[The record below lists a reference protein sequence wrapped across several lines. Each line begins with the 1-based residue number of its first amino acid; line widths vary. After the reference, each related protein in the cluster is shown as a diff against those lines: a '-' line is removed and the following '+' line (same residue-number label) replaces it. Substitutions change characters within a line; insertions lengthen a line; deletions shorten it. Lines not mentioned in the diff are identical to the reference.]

1 MPHEV
6 MQCMEVWGGN
16 QVADRAVT
24 VPGLDAWVYSKPH
37 GESDLGGDVYYV
49 SACATGRI
57 TRILI
62 ADVAGHGA
70 GVADIAV
77 SLRSLMR
84 RFVNYIDQS
93 RFVKS
98 MNEQFTA
105 MSKANCF
112 ATAIVATYFSPT
124 GEISLCNAGHPPP
137 LLYRA
142 KEKKWS
148 LLVERDETRSAGNI
162 PLGILDM
169 TDYEHFDIG
178 LEIGDQILCYT
189 DALMESRDAKGE
201 MLGTEGLVNVANGL
215 APVDDGKAVMSGLL
229 GAIAALH
236 PGNLSEDDVTV
247 MLFRA
252 NGKALRTTF
261 FTRAAAPLR
270 VLAALI
276 RSPFTGERVPLPE
289 FSLANLGG
297 AMFYSLSK
305 RAKKSR

>member
-1 MPHEV
+1 V

-16 QVADRAVT
+16 QLADRAVT

-37 GESDLGGDVYYV
+37 GDSDLGGDVYYV

-70 GVADIAV
+70 AVSDIAV
-77 SLRSLMR
+77 NLRSLMR
-84 RFVNYIDQS
+84 RFVNYIDQT

-105 MSKANCF
+105 MSQANCF

-124 GEISLCNAGHPPP
+124 GGFSLCNAGHPPP
-137 LLYRA
+137 LLYRV

-148 LLVERDETRSAGNI
+148 LLVEDESSHSSGNI

-169 TDYEHFDIG
+169 TDYEHFDID
-178 LEIGDQILCYT
+178 LSVGDQILCYT
-189 DALMESRDAKGE
+189 DALMESRDKSGE
-201 MLGTEGLVNVANGL
+201 MLGMQGLLNLVNDLPPGDA
-215 APVDDGKAVMSGLL
+215 GKPFLTALL
-229 GAIAALH
+229 ESIASQHA
-236 PGNLSEDDVTV
+236 GNLREDDVTV

-252 NGKALRTTF
+252 NGSALRVPF
-261 FTRAAAPLR
+261 LVRAAAPLR
-270 VLAALI
+270 VLGAMVRA
-276 RSPFTGERVPLPE
+276 PFTGERVPLPE

-305 RAKKSR
+305 RKKKSG

>member
-1 MPHEV
+1 

-16 QVADRAVT
+16 QLADRAVT

-37 GESDLGGDVYYV
+37 GDSDLGGDVYYV

-62 ADVAGHGA
+62 ADVAGHGS
-70 GVADIAV
+70 GVADIATN
-77 SLRSLMR
+77 LRSLMR
-84 RFVNYIDQS
+84 RFVNYIDQT

-105 MSKANCF
+105 MSQANCF
-112 ATAIVATYFSPT
+112 ATAVVATYFSPT

-142 KEKKWS
+142 KDRKWS
-148 LLVERDETRSAGNI
+148 LLVEDESQTHSSGNI

-169 TDYEHFDIG
+169 TDYEHFEIA
-178 LEIGDQILCYT
+178 LEKGDQILCYT
-189 DALMESRDAKGE
+189 DALMESHDAAGE
-201 MLGTEGLVNVANGL
+201 MLGTQGLLNLANS
-215 APVDDGKAVMSGLL
+215 VTVTEDGKSFVAGLL
-229 GAIAALH
+229 STIAAQNPQNLH
-236 PGNLSEDDVTV
+236 DDDVTM

-252 NGKALRTTF
+252 NGEALRVPF
-261 FTRAAAPLR
+261 FRRAAAPLR
-270 VLAALI
+270 VIAAMI

-297 AMFYSLSK
+297 AMFYSLSR
-305 RAKKSR
+305 RAKKWR

>member
-16 QVADRAVT
+16 QLADRAVT

-37 GESDLGGDVYYV
+37 GDSDLGGDVYYV

-70 GVADIAV
+70 GVSDIAV

-84 RFVNYIDQS
+84 RFVNYIDQT

-105 MSKANCF
+105 MSQANCF

-124 GEISLCNAGHPPP
+124 GRASLCNAGHPPP
-137 LLYRA
+137 LLYKAR
-142 KEKKWS
+142 EKKWS
-148 LLVERDETRSAGNI
+148 LLVEDESSHSSGNI

-169 TDYEHFDIG
+169 TDYEHFDID
-178 LEIGDQILCYT
+178 LEKGDQILCYT
-189 DALMESRDAKGE
+189 DALMESRDSSGE
-201 MLGTEGLVNVANGL
+201 MLGTKRLLDLVNAL
-215 APVDDGKAVMSGLL
+215 APAEPGKPFIVALL
-229 GAIAALH
+229 DSISAQN
-236 PGNLSEDDVTV
+236 PVNLRDDDVTV

-252 NGKALRTTF
+252 NGASRRVPF

-270 VLAALI
+270 VVAAMI
-276 RSPFTGERVPLPE
+276 CSPFTGESVPLPE

-297 AMFYSLSK
+297 PMFYSLLK
-305 RAKKSR
+305 RKKKSG